1 MTTSSTSIG
10 KTLSLIFKT
19 RKRKSGIFYT
29 NMQKL
34 QFATKDRVHAHGA
47 ELLTQKVPQT

>member
-1 MTTSSTSIG
+1 MLVFYKYR

-19 RKRKSGIFYT
+19 RIENLEYFT